1 MLKLSQ
7 KKELVARLATQLAEA
22 QITILIDYKGLDVQ
36 TITRL
41 RQELRQ
47 AGASMEVVKNTLL
60 DLASRETDAALL
72 TDYYKGPSAIVLS
85 STDPVAPAKILIDFA
100 KDNEKLEI
108 KAAAFGGRRLDVE
121 EIKALAKLP
130 SKEEMLA
137 KLLYTLNAVPTS
149 FVNVLAG
156 VPRGLVNVLNGIRDQ
171 KEAA

>member
-1 MLKLSQ
+1 MLNLSQ

-41 RQELRQ
+41 RYELRQ
-47 AGASMEVVKNTLL
+47 SEATMEVVKNTMLN
-60 DLASRETDAALL
+60 LASRDTDAAMLA
-72 TDYYKGPSAIVLS
+72 DFYKGPTAIVTS
-85 STDPVAPAKILIDFA
+85 STDPVAPCKILIDFA

-108 KAAAFGGRRLDVE
+108 KSAVFGGGLLDLE
-121 EIKALAKLP
+121 EIKALAKMP
-130 SKEEMLA
+130 SKEELLA
-137 KLLYTLNAVPTS
+137 RLVYTLNAVPTS

-156 VPRGLVNVLNGIRDQ
+156 VPRGLVNALNGIKEQ